1 MIVSN
6 EKFTRWKLL
15 QQKGDAR
22 KITELAGGKYKQI
35 TIYKALQ
42 HGHASMAVQD
52 VIDQY
57 FNEKARQLKEMA
69 SQL

>member
-1 MIVSN
+1 MIVPN

-22 KITELAGGKYKQI
+22 AIAEMSDGKYKQI

-52 VIDQY
+52 VIDAY
-57 FNEKARQLKEMA
+57 FNEKARKLKEMA
-69 SQL
+69 AQL